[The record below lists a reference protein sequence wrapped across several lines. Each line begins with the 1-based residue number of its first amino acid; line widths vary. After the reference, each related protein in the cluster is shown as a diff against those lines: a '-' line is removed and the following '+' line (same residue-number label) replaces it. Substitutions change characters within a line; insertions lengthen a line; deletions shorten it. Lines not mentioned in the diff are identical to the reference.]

1 MPMRMLHTDKY
12 HRGWSGGQGAL
23 GMSFEALTPERRRAM
38 TRQHLLDA
46 AAIVFARDGFH
57 GSTLDEVAATAGFTK
72 GAVYSNFKS
81 KDDLFLELLDER
93 INREFAV
100 VADVLAAGSRE
111 QDEQF
116 PRVRDLILGM
126 NVMFW
131 DDAWNTLY
139 LEFVLYAR
147 RNPEAQ
153 AKLAAT
159 ARRSREFVQALIEH
173 EYAAI
178 GGTPK
183 YPTRELAEISLA
195 LYSGLGID
203 RLIDP
208 SAITEQT
215 FDTTLALLYDSMGVD
230 GTPKRTGLND
240 TAH

>member
-1 MPMRMLHTDKY
+1 
-12 HRGWSGGQGAL
+12 
-23 GMSFEALTPERRRAM
+23 MSFEALTPERRRAM

-100 VADVLAAGSRE
+100 VADVLGAGTHE
-111 QDEQF
+111 QAEQF
-116 PRVRDLILGM
+116 PRVRDLIQGL

-139 LEFVLYAR
+139 LEFVLYAK

-183 YPTRELAEISLA
+183 YPTAELAEISLA
-195 LYSGLGID
+195 LFSGLGID

-215 FDTTLALLYDSMGVD
+215 FDTILTLLYDSIGVD
-230 GTPKRTGLND
+230 ATSQPAVPND
-240 TAH
+240 ATH

>member
-1 MPMRMLHTDKY
+1 MT
-12 HRGWSGGQGAL
+12 
-23 GMSFEALTPERRRAM
+23 FEALTPERRRAM

-46 AAIVFARDGFH
+46 AAIVFARNGFH
-57 GSTLDEVAATAGFTK
+57 GSTLDEVATTAGFTK

-93 INREFAV
+93 INRQVAV
-100 VADVLAAGSRE
+100 VTDVLEAGSHDQAE
-111 QDEQF
+111 QL
-116 PRVRDLILGM
+116 PRVRDLIQGM

-131 DDAWNTLY
+131 DDTWNTLY

-159 ARRSREFVQALIEH
+159 ARRNREFTQKLIEH

-178 GGTPK
+178 GGSPK
-183 YPTRELAEISLA
+183 YPTRELAEIALA
-195 LYSGLGID
+195 LFSGLGID

-208 SAITEQT
+208 TAITEQT
-215 FDTTLALLYDSMGVD
+215 FDTTLSLLYDSMGVD
-230 GTPKRTGLND
+230 ETSERAEQPGESISRPGSGRDLLPRVP
-240 TAH
+240 